1 MASNEAT
8 KAKATNKAAAKPTSE
23 TSRDLLK
30 ERLEFVLTCIEVTG
44 IKVDFPAVGQH
55 YGISTNAAKKRLQ
68 RAKDHVA
75 KLVEVRE
82 AALLDEN
89 KAVET
94 TEDEEA

>member
-1 MASNEAT
+1 MSSNEVT
-8 KAKATNKAAAKPTSE
+8 KATPTKKALAKPTPD
-23 TSRDLLK
+23 TSHGLLK

-44 IKVDFPAVGQH
+44 TKIDFPAVAQH

-68 RAKDHVA
+68 RAKDCVA
-75 KLVEVRE
+75 RLVEARE
-82 AALLDEN
+82 AALQDEN